1 MIASDAL
8 VCRSHDRRLK
18 LFQNGQWNGLDHLD
32 VSDDQRT
39 LCVHFFGPVPGGLTA
54 DNICITGGRRI
65 QGIKVIGVTV
75 HHSGDP
81 EQDDCLRI
89 ALDRAGDF
97 SVYRVCVV
105 EASDCCT
112 PLKGIDPRF
121 ACLDFSFKVNCPS
134 DLDCKPVDTCV
145 PATLPPPEINYLAK
159 DYGTFRQ
166 LILDRLALIMPD
178 WRERHVPDVG
188 ITLVE
193 LLAYAGDYLSYYQDA
208 VATEA
213 YLDTARQRISVRRH
227 ARLVDYRLHE
237 GVNARA
243 WVTVETATDLDPLP
257 ANSFYFITGFPE
269 LPAAS
274 GRIVR
279 QDDLQYLPRSAYEV
293 FEPLVQP
300 PDRPLT
306 FYAAH
311 SRMRFY
317 TWGDG
322 ECCLAKGAT
331 CATLLDEGPR
341 EEAPPPAYQAPAY
354 QAPSYPAPSYPA
366 PSDPGYVPPKADPYA
381 PPKADSYAPP
391 KANSYPPSK
400 ADSYPTPKPDPYP
413 PPKPA
418 PSRLLH
424 LQPGDVLI
432 FEEVLGPVT
441 GNAADAN
448 PAHRHAVRLTRVT
461 PLVDGLLDD
470 RLVLDIEWAPED
482 ALPFSL
488 CLSARLLAPDCRRI
502 DDVSIA
508 RGNVV
513 LVDHGRTE
521 REDLGPVESTD
532 TYGPCTCEGALV
544 EWTTTPARFRPEL
557 ASAPL
562 TFAEHAPADSVPASL
577 AVAQDV
583 RRALPSVWL
592 TEYRPADETQATGWR
607 WDAREDLLASDGEA
621 RHFVAEVDDD
631 GRAHLRFGDGD
642 LGRMPSGG
650 ARFQA
655 ASRIGNG
662 PAGNVGRE
670 TITHLVMRQGL
681 LSADAVL
688 PTNPLPARGGTAPE
702 PVAEAKLLAPHT
714 FREKLE
720 RAITAE
726 DYGTL
731 GGRTP
736 GVQRAAGELRW
747 TGSWYEA
754 RVAVDPAYTSDPAP
768 AILEAVAASLHR
780 YRRMG
785 HDLAVVQARYAPLDV
800 SLEICLCAR
809 AHRGQVKAALLDAFS
824 NRLLRD
830 GGRGL
835 FHPDA
840 ASFGDGVYLS
850 RLVAAAKSVA
860 GVETVRVVR
869 CHRLETPAGG
879 ELDAGILT
887 LGPMEIARLDNDPN
901 FPEHGA
907 LELILRGGR

>member
-1 MIASDAL
+1 VVA
-8 VCRSHDRRLK
+8 
-18 LFQNGQWNGLDHLD
+18 
-32 VSDDQRT
+32 VS
-39 LCVHFFGPVPGGLTA
+39 
-54 DNICITGGRRI
+54 
-65 QGIKVIGVTV
+65 V

-89 ALDRAGDF
+89 TLDRPGDF
-97 SVYRVCVV
+97 SVYRVCLV
-105 EASDCCT
+105 EAGDSDT

-134 DLDCKPVDTCV
+134 DLDCQPVDACV
-145 PATLPPPEINYLAK
+145 PEVKVPPEINYLAK

-274 GRIVR
+274 GRIVK

-331 CATLLDEGPR
+331 RATLWDEGPR
-341 EEAPPPAYQAPAY
+341 EEPPPQ
-354 QAPSYPAPSYPA
+354 
-366 PSDPGYVPPKADPYA
+366 SDPGYPPANTDPYVTPNADPYA
-381 PPKADSYAPP
+381 TSKPAP
-391 KANSYPPSK
+391 YPP
-400 ADSYPTPKPDPYP
+400 PKPDPYP
-413 PPKPA
+413 PPKPNTYSA
-418 PSRLLH
+418 PKPTGSDAAAQPKRYRHEEPPYPPPTPDPYPPPKPSIYSAPKSAGADPSARPKRYRHEEPPYPPPTPYPPPELPRLLH
-424 LQPGDVLI
+424 LTPGDVLI

-441 GNAADAN
+441 GNPADAD
-448 PAHRHAVRLTRVT
+448 PARRHAVRLTRVT
-461 PLVDGLLDD
+461 PLVDRLLDD
-470 RLVLDIEWAPED
+470 HLVLDIEWAPED

-488 CLSARLLAPDCRRI
+488 CLSARLPAPDCRRI

-521 REDLGPVESTD
+521 RGDLGPVESTD

-544 EWTTTPARFRPEL
+544 EWTTAPVRFRPEL

-562 TFAEHAPADSVPASL
+562 TFAEGAPADTLPASL
-577 AVAQDV
+577 AIAQDV
-583 RRALPSVWL
+583 RRALPSVSL
-592 TEYRPADETQATGWR
+592 TEYPQADETDGTDGTDGTAQTGETQATGWR
-607 WDAREDLLASDGEA
+607 WDAREDLLASDGES
-621 RHFVAEVDDD
+621 RHFVAETDDD
-631 GRAHLRFGDGD
+631 GRAHLRFGDGE
-642 LGRMPSGG
+642 LGRMPAGG
-650 ARFQA
+650 TRFQA
-655 ASRIGNG
+655 TSRIGNG

-670 TITHLVMRQGL
+670 AITHLVMRQGL

-702 PVAEAKLLAPHT
+702 PIAEAKLLAPHA
-714 FREKLE
+714 FRERLE

-726 DYGTL
+726 DYATL
-731 GGRTP
+731 AGRTP

-754 RVAVDPAYTSDPAP
+754 RVAVDPAYTTDPAP
-768 AILEAVAASLHR
+768 AILDAVAAALHR

-785 HDLAVVQARYAPLDV
+785 HDLAVTQAHYAPLDV

-809 AHRGQVKAALLDAFS
+809 AHRAQVKAALLDVFS
-824 NRLLRD
+824 NRLLRG

-850 RLVAAAKSVA
+850 RLVAAAKGVA

-869 CHRLETPAGG
+869 CHRLETPAGD
-879 ELDAGILT
+879 ELDTGILT

-907 LELILRGGR
+907 LELTLRGGR